1 LDVNGVTSPWRQ
13 FRRRY
18 FKPWWRVPYG
28 DLKVHYKRHLDGGGN
43 AQGQEYLPF
52 LVDRGAPQF
61 ERVFEWCAGPGFI
74 GFSLLA
80 HGFCKTLCLADIN
93 KEAVLA
99 CRRTVG
105 YNRLGD
111 RVTVYHS
118 DNLKAIPASEQWDL
132 IVSNPP
138 HFPVDRI
145 TDIRLHDPNF
155 RLHRDF
161 FNDVGKFLKPSGVIV
176 LQENNLG
183 STAETFREMV
193 DAAGLRIIFAQGD
206 GGKLTP
212 YPRYYYLGIVHR
224 GAQVPA
230 WATATPSPYSALAAA
245 G

>member
-1 LDVNGVTSPWRQ
+1 M
-13 FRRRY
+13 
-18 FKPWWRVPYG
+18 
-28 DLKVHYKRHLDGGGN
+28 
-43 AQGQEYLPF
+43 
-52 LVDRGAPQF
+52 
-61 ERVFEWCAGPGFI
+61 FEWCAGPGFI

-80 HGFCKTLCLADIN
+80 HGFCKTLCLADVN

-99 CRRTVG
+99 RRRTVR

-145 TDIRLHDPNF
+145 TDIRLHDPSF
-155 RLHRDF
+155 QLHRDF
-161 FNDVGKFLKPSGVIV
+161 FNDVGKFLKPNGVIV

-193 DAAGLRIIFAQGD
+193 DAASLRIIFAQGD